1 LITVTPDLV
10 EKGISARKMADA
22 FSAIVGGKGGGKDTK
37 VEGGGKDPTRIKE
50 GFEAIRANLRH

>member
-1 LITVTPDLV
+1 
-10 EKGISARKMADA
+10 MADA

-50 GFEAIRANLRH
+50 GFNAIRANFEH